1 MTVNEVKQ
9 FVSNMITKEVKAPVL
24 LIGAT
29 GIGKSWSMKEVAKEM
44 SEEGTSVGFVD
55 LRLAT
60 QEVTDLIG
68 IPRTTYVDKSNPD
81 RIVAKEEITSGSFK
95 GQFEPRTLWTKPG
108 WWPKEGSKGI
118 LALEEVN
125 RAPEDVRQAIFQ
137 LLTEWKL
144 HTHKLPDGWA
154 IVSLINPDNGAY
166 HVNQLDP
173 AFKRRFIQLVV
184 TPPDAMDWCIWA
196 KKNKVDDRVITFV
209 AQFPKHLGKDEDISI
224 DAFPTRAGYHMLANL
239 LQASVI
245 PDKCI
250 HEVASGIIG
259 IDSATVFTQSL
270 KGNMEKPISAEQVIK
285 EYDKVQEHHQKLIK
299 AKRADLLYCTM
310 VDVIATIDSADVKGY
325 KADELKNI
333 HDYLIDCPAETLTN
347 IILRMNDRMLE
358 RLSKFNDLAKR
369 ASEIKRSV
377 SEI

>member
-1 MTVNEVKQ
+1 MTVNETKQ
-9 FVSNMITKEVKAPVL
+9 FVSNMIRKEVKAPVL

-44 SEEGTSVGFVD
+44 SEEGEPVGFVD

-68 IPRTTYVDKSNPD
+68 IPRSVYVDKENPD
-81 RIVAKEEITSGSFK
+81 RIISKEEIMNGSFK
-95 GQFEPRTLWTKPG
+95 GKFEPRTMWTKPG

-144 HTHKLPDGWA
+144 HTHSLPDGWA
-154 IVSLINPDNGAY
+154 IVSLINPDNGSY

-224 DAFPTRAGYHMLANL
+224 EAFPTRAGYTMLANL
-239 LQASVI
+239 LQAGVI

-270 KGNMEKPISAEQVIK
+270 KGNMERPISAEQIIK
-285 EYDKVQEHHQKLIK
+285 DYDKVREHHQKLLK
-299 AKRADLLYCTM
+299 AKRTDLLYCTM
-310 VDVIATIDSADVKGY
+310 VDVIATIDSADIKSY
-325 KADELKNI
+325 KADEITNI
-333 HDYLIDCPAETLTN
+333 HDYLVDCPAETLTN

-358 RLSKFNDLAKR
+358 RLSKFNDLAKK